1 MRAVERT
8 LAILEI
14 LGSTDQG
21 VRLADLCRLS
31 GLDGSTA
38 LRYLDTLVKLGYAST
53 EAGDKLRYR
62 AGYRLARLSGSSE
75 VTILQRAARPIME
88 ALRDAC
94 GEDVNLGTLDAGSA
108 LCLETQ
114 KSSHILGTNF
124 ASGLRI
130 PAHASSL
137 GKAIL
142 AFLPEAGRRAVLR
155 NVKFVAY
162 TPNTIMS
169 LDRLEAELAEVRR
182 RGWAVDREEFTPAV
196 VCIGAPIFNA
206 DGRVVAALSITA
218 PTQRISADEL
228 EARYSALLLEAC
240 ADVSRQMGFRADA
253 DRAVPRSAA
262 QGS

>member
-8 LAILEI
+8 IRILEI
-14 LGSTDQG
+14 LGAADQG

-31 GLDGSTA
+31 GLDSSTA
-38 LRYLDTLVKLGYAST
+38 LRYLNALVKMGYAVVDS
-53 EAGDKLRYR
+53 GDKVRYR
-62 AGYRLARLSGSSE
+62 GGYRMAQLCGTSE
-75 VTILQRAARPIME
+75 FTILQRVARPAME

-124 ASGLRI
+124 ASGLRV
-130 PAHASSL
+130 PAHVSSL

-142 AFLPEAGRRAVLR
+142 AHLPEETRRAVLAHI
-155 NVKFVAY
+155 VFKQY

-169 LDRLEAELAEVRR
+169 LEALEAELAETRR
-182 RGWAVDREEFTPAV
+182 RGYSVDHEEFTPAV

-206 DGRVVAALSITA
+206 DGRVVGALSITA
-218 PTQRISADEL
+218 PTQRFSAERL
-228 EARYSALLLEAC
+228 EAEYARSLLDAC
-240 ADVSRQMGFRADA
+240 AVVSGHLGFKGPAS
-253 DRAVPRSAA
+253 RS
-262 QGS
+262 